1 MVLPNSAFLEQQ
13 STHLN
18 CYGSINE
25 TTAVRSVGAG
35 AKRDY
40 ELLNYWYKF
49 VVKLNLSTNLSYD
62 RVHFNELFIY
72 LQKKKSKKEVKTT
85 AELSQVQNI
94 KIIDINL
101 NILKLSTDN
110 LFPRNSYETNSKILM
125 NSILHLQK
133 IGNFIT

>member
-1 MVLPNSAFLEQQ
+1 M
-13 STHLN
+13 
-18 CYGSINE
+18 
-25 TTAVRSVGAG
+25 GAG